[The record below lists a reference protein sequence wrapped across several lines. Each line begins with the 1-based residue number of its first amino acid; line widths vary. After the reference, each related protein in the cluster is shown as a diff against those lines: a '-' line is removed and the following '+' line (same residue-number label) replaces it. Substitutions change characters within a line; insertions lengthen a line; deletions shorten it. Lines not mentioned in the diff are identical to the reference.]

1 VTTLLAYAA
10 ELARTRGD
18 AALAAWHDG
27 WAERLRAL
35 EERATAAAVALGTD
49 PAAAIAPADESSMG
63 RAGVKVGVA
72 FGTIGE
78 AIDNSPLGR
87 LARRRAT

>member
-1 VTTLLAYAA
+1 ML
-10 ELARTRGD
+10 E
-18 AALAAWHDG
+18 LAAWQDG

-35 EERATAAAVALGTD
+35 EERGRAAAVAHRAAT
-49 PAAAIAPADESSMG
+49 PEAAIAPADESPLG
-63 RAGVKVGVA
+63 RAGARVGVA